1 MIRSSTG
8 VAERTSTALR
18 GTLGRLTRLVRGLC
32 IGAFIVGAATYV
44 TLLWVTDGEDWV
56 LLGAVICAAP
66 LVAGLLAFWRLSST
80 LHVAPKALDDLRT
93 VLRDRKATTAMG
105 PLFDPRHATADRLV
119 GPQHERHPRRG
130 CARDERSSGAVLD
143 RTGARYFNFSPF
155 FPPPLFLPHAEHGM
169 VPFFSLLACRIPPF
183 C

>member
-1 MIRSSTG
+1 MPELDR

-32 IGAFIVGAATYV
+32 IGACIVGAATYV

-105 PLFDPRHATADRLV
+105 PLFDHDTQQPIGLSARNMSGIRAELRTRRKELPALFSTVQALV
-119 GPQHERHPRRG
+119 TVPGL
-130 CARDERSSGAVLD
+130 AALAVIGTL
-143 RTGARYFNFSPF
+143 
-155 FPPPLFLPHAEHGM
+155 LLGM
-169 VPFFSLLACRIPPF
+169 VGTIMLIVGLLD
-183 C
+183 